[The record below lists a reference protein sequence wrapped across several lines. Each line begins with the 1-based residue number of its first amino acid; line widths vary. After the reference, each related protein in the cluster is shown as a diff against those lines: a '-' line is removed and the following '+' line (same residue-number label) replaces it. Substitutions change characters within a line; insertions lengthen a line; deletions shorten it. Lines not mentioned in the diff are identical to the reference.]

1 MTGSQVSVL
10 AIPLIA
16 AVVLNASPFEMG
28 VLRTVSFLPVLILGL
43 PAGAWLDTVRRRPVM
58 IGADLGRAAVLGLLP
73 VVALAGALRMEYLY
87 LVAFVTGG
95 LSLAFD
101 VAQSAWLPGVVNSER
116 QQLLD
121 ANSKLELSRW
131 TVQIGGPGLAA
142 GLVQVAGAPLALLA
156 DCLSFAISAL
166 MLSRVRIAE
175 PTAHRAKTSSSIW
188 RDIPAGLRLVAQD
201 ALLRTMAVTA
211 AISNV
216 FAYAQAAVLLLFVT
230 RDLALPPTVYAA
242 ILGGFGLGGVCGSLL
257 VARVAG
263 LVGQRGAICLGAV
276 LMAAGDAL
284 VALAGGPLMPFAGVG
299 LVAGQFVTG
308 IGLPVCTITMVSLR
322 QAVTPTDLLGR
333 VSATTRLLAW
343 GAIPLGALLGG
354 ALGDSIGLRATLV
367 VSAAGSALV
376 MAWVLHAFT
385 IRDAFAQKNSRP

>member
-1 MTGSQVSVL
+1 MPRAAGILRNPDFLQVWTAQSVSMTGSQVSVL

-188 RDIPAGLRLVAQD
+188 CDIPAGLRLVAQD

-230 RDLALPPTVYAA
+230 RDLALPPRCMPPSWAA
-242 ILGGFGLGGVCGSLL
+242 LASAAY
-257 VARVAG
+257 VARSWWRAWP
-263 LVGQRGAICLGAV
+263 ASSDN
-276 LMAAGDAL
+276 AARSA
-284 VALAGGPLMPFAGVG
+284 
-299 LVAGQFVTG
+299 
-308 IGLPVCTITMVSLR
+308 S
-322 QAVTPTDLLGR
+322 GR
-333 VSATTRLLAW
+333 C
-343 GAIPLGALLGG
+343 
-354 ALGDSIGLRATLV
+354 
-367 VSAAGSALV
+367 
-376 MAWVLHAFT
+376 
-385 IRDAFAQKNSRP
+385 